1 MSKKISVALAQ
12 VTQRQFTNDLTDYTR
27 EIEKILSGSSE
38 TQMVVYPELHLFGSD
53 TSAKALQEIAQSLDS
68 KFVADLGE
76 IAKRFGIW
84 LIPGSIVEPAPN
96 NGIYNTALVFNPAGE
111 LVSYYRKIF
120 PWRPSEPFSMGSE
133 FSVFEL
139 PGLGRVGLN
148 ICYDIWFPEVTRQLT
163 WMGAELIVNLVR
175 TTTPD
180 RKQEL
185 VLVQASSIVN
195 QVYILSINA
204 AAPIAVGRSIVTDPD
219 GDIVEQA
226 LDDSNLFIYTDID
239 FDRVA
244 QIRSQGTAGVNR
256 MWEQFL
262 PHDPDIN
269 LPIYAGRIN
278 PRTWRPGMMNSNK
291 EKET

>member
-96 NGIYNTALVFNPAGE
+96 NGVYNTALVFNPAGE
-111 LVSYYRKIF
+111 LVSFYRKIF
-120 PWRPSEPFSMGSE
+120 PWRPSEPFTMGSE

-148 ICYDIWFPEVTRQLT
+148 ICYDIWFPEITRQLT

-226 LDDSNLFIYTDID
+226 LDDSNLLIYTDID

>member
-1 MSKKISVALAQ
+1 MSKKISVAAAQ
-12 VTQRQFTNDLTDYTR
+12 VTQRKFTYELSSYAQDIA
-27 EIEKILSGSSE
+27 EILSRSPG
-38 TQMVVYPELHLFGSD
+38 TKMVVHPELHLFGSD
-53 TSAKALQEIAQSLDS
+53 MSAAALQEIAQSIDS
-68 KFVADLGE
+68 KFVSELGE

-96 NGIYNTALVFNPAGE
+96 IGVYNTALVFNPAGE
-111 LVSYYRKIF
+111 LVSFYRKIF
-120 PWRPSEPFSMGSE
+120 PWRPSEPFTMGSE

-185 VLVQASSIVN
+185 VLVQANSIVN
-195 QVYILSINA
+195 QVYILSVNA
-204 AAPIAVGRSIVTDPD
+204 AAPIAMGRSLVVDPD
-219 GDIVEQA
+219 GDVLEQV
-226 LDDSNLFIYTDID
+226 LDDSNSVIYTVID

-244 QIRSQGTAGVNR
+244 QIRRDGTAGVNR
-256 MWEQFL
+256 MWDQFL
-262 PHDPDIN
+262 PNDPEIN
-269 LPIYAGRIN
+269 LPIYTGRIN
-278 PRTWRPGMMNSNK
+278 PRTWRPGMNK
-291 EKET
+291 

>member
-1 MSKKISVALAQ
+1 MSKKISVAAAQ
-12 VTQRQFTNDLTDYTR
+12 VTQRKFTYDLSSYAKDIA
-27 EIEKILSGSSE
+27 EILSRSPG
-38 TQMVVYPELHLFGSD
+38 TKMVVHPELHLFGSD
-53 TSAKALQEIAQSLDS
+53 MSAAALQEIAQSLDS
-68 KFVADLGE
+68 KFVSELGE

-96 NGIYNTALVFNPAGE
+96 IGVYNTALVFNPAGE
-111 LVSYYRKIF
+111 LVSFYRKIF
-120 PWRPSEPFSMGSE
+120 PWRPSEPFTMGSE

-185 VLVQASSIVN
+185 VLVQANSIVN
-195 QVYILSINA
+195 QVYILSVNA
-204 AAPIAVGRSIVTDPD
+204 AAPIAMGRSLVVDPD
-219 GDIVEQA
+219 GDVLEQV
-226 LDDSNLFIYTDID
+226 LDDSNSVIYTVID

-244 QIRSQGTAGVNR
+244 QIRRDGTAGVNR
-256 MWEQFL
+256 MWDQFL
-262 PHDPDIN
+262 PNDPEIN
-269 LPIYAGRIN
+269 LPIYTGRIN
-278 PRTWRPGMMNSNK
+278 PRTWRPGMNK
-291 EKET
+291 

>member
-1 MSKKISVALAQ
+1 
-12 VTQRQFTNDLTDYTR
+12 
-27 EIEKILSGSSE
+27 
-38 TQMVVYPELHLFGSD
+38 MVVYPELHLFGSD

-96 NGIYNTALVFNPAGE
+96 NGVYNTALVFNPAGE
-111 LVSYYRKIF
+111 LVSFYRKIF
-120 PWRPSEPFSMGSE
+120 PWRPSEPFTMGSE

-148 ICYDIWFPEVTRQLT
+148 ICYDIWFPEITRQLT

>member
-12 VTQRQFTNDLTDYTR
+12 VTQRKFTDNLTEYAQ
-27 EIEKILSGSSE
+27 EIEKILSSSSGIK
-38 TQMVVYPELHLFGSD
+38 MVVHPELHLFGSD
-53 TSAKALQEIAQSLDS
+53 MSADALQEIAQPLDS
-68 KFVADLGE
+68 KFVGELGE

-96 NGIYNTALVFNPAGE
+96 NGVYNTALVFNPAGE
-111 LVSYYRKIF
+111 LVSFYRKIF
-120 PWRPSEPFSMGSE
+120 PWRPSEPFTMGSE

-139 PGLGRVGLN
+139 PGLGCVGLN

-180 RKQEL
+180 RRQEL

-195 QVYILSINA
+195 QVYILSVNA
-204 AAPIAVGRSIVTDPD
+204 AAPIAMGRSLVVDPD
-219 GDIVEQA
+219 GDIVEQV
-226 LDDSNLFIYTDID
+226 LDDSNSIIYTIID

-244 QIRSQGTAGVNR
+244 QIRRDGTAGVNR
-256 MWEQFL
+256 MWNQFL
-262 PHDPDIN
+262 SNDPEIS
-269 LPIYAGRIN
+269 LPIYTGRIN
-278 PRTWRPGMMNSNK
+278 PRTWRPRINR
-291 EKET
+291 

>member
-12 VTQRQFTNDLTDYTR
+12 VTQRKFTDNLTEYAQ
-27 EIEKILSGSSE
+27 EIENVLGPSSGI
-38 TQMVVYPELHLFGSD
+38 QMVVHPELHLFGSD
-53 TSAKALQEIAQSLDS
+53 MSADALQDIAQSLDS
-68 KFVADLGE
+68 KFVGELGE

-96 NGIYNTALVFNPAGE
+96 NGVYNTALVFNPAGE
-111 LVSYYRKIF
+111 LVLFYRKIF
-120 PWRPSEPFSMGSE
+120 PWRPSEPFTMGSE

-185 VLVQASSIVN
+185 ILVQASSIVN
-195 QVYILSINA
+195 QVYILSVNA
-204 AAPIAVGRSIVTDPD
+204 AGPIAMGGSLVVDPD
-219 GDIVEQA
+219 GDVVEQI
-226 LDDSNLFIYTDID
+226 LDDSNSIIYTIID

-244 QIRSQGTAGVNR
+244 QIRRDGTAGVNR

-262 PHDPDIN
+262 PSDPNIN
-269 LPIYAGRIN
+269 LPIYTGRIN
-278 PRTWRPGMMNSNK
+278 PRTWRPRMNR
-291 EKET
+291 

>member
-1 MSKKISVALAQ
+1 MSKKISVAAAQ
-12 VTQRQFTNDLTDYTR
+12 VTQRKFTYDLSSYAKDIA
-27 EIEKILSGSSE
+27 EILSRSPG
-38 TQMVVYPELHLFGSD
+38 TKMVVHPELHLFGSD
-53 TSAKALQEIAQSLDS
+53 MSAAALQEIAQSIDS
-68 KFVADLGE
+68 KFVSELGE

-96 NGIYNTALVFNPAGE
+96 VGVYNTALVFNPAGE
-111 LVSYYRKIF
+111 LVSFYRKIF
-120 PWRPSEPFSMGSE
+120 PWRPSEPFTMGSE

-185 VLVQASSIVN
+185 VLVQANSIVN

-204 AAPIAVGRSIVTDPD
+204 AAPIAMGRSLVVDPD
-219 GDIVEQA
+219 GDVVEQV
-226 LDDSNLFIYTDID
+226 LDDSNSIIYTIID

-244 QIRSQGTAGVNR
+244 QIRRDGTAGVNR

-262 PHDPDIN
+262 PSDPNIN
-269 LPIYAGRIN
+269 LPIYTGRIN
-278 PRTWRPGMMNSNK
+278 PRTWRPGIDR
-291 EKET
+291 

>member
-12 VTQRQFTNDLTDYTR
+12 VTQRQFTDDLSDYAE
-27 EIEKILSGSSE
+27 EIENILSSSSGI
-38 TQMVVYPELHLFGSD
+38 QMVVHPELHLFGSD
-53 TSAKALQEIAQSLDS
+53 MSTDALSDIAQSLDG
-68 KFVADLGE
+68 KFVGELGE

-96 NGIYNTALVFNPAGE
+96 NEVYNTALVFNPAGE
-111 LVSYYRKIF
+111 LVSFYRKIF
-120 PWRPSEPFSMGSE
+120 PWRPSEPFTMGSE

-195 QVYILSINA
+195 QVYILSVNA
-204 AAPIAVGRSIVTDPD
+204 AGPIAMGRSLVVDPD
-219 GDIVEQA
+219 GDVVEQIH
-226 LDDSNLFIYTDID
+226 DDSNSIIYTIID

-244 QIRSQGTAGVNR
+244 QIRRDGTAGVNR
-256 MWEQFL
+256 MWNQFL
-262 PHDPDIN
+262 PNDPEIN
-269 LPIYAGRIN
+269 LPIYTGRIN
-278 PRTWRPGMMNSNK
+278 PRTWRSGINK
-291 EKET
+291 

>member
-1 MSKKISVALAQ
+1 MSKQLSVALAQ
-12 VTQRQFTNDLTDYTR
+12 VTQREFTDDLTGYAQ
-27 EIEKILSGSSE
+27 EMEKILSPSSGI
-38 TQMVVYPELHLFGSD
+38 QMVVHPELHLFGSD
-53 TSAKALQEIAQSLDS
+53 MTPSALQEIARSLDS
-68 KFVADLGE
+68 KFVEELGA

-96 NGIYNTALVFNPAGE
+96 KNVFNTALVFNPAGE
-111 LVSYYRKIF
+111 LVSFYRKIF
-120 PWRPSEPFSMGSE
+120 PWRPSEPFTMGSE

-139 PGLGRVGLN
+139 PGLGCVGLN

-195 QVYILSINA
+195 QVYILSVNA
-204 AAPIAVGRSIVTDPD
+204 AGPIAMGRSLVVDPD
-219 GDIVEQA
+219 GDVVEQI
-226 LDDSNLFIYTDID
+226 LDDSNSIVFTIID

-244 QIRSQGTAGVNR
+244 QIRRDGTAGVNR
-256 MWEQFL
+256 MWDQFL
-262 PHDPDIN
+262 PNDPEIN
-269 LPIYAGRIN
+269 LPIYTGRIN
-278 PRTWRPGMMNSNK
+278 PRTWRSGINK
-291 EKET
+291 

>member
-96 NGIYNTALVFNPAGE
+96 NGVYNTALVFNPAGE
-111 LVSYYRKIF
+111 LVSFYRKIF
-120 PWRPSEPFSMGSE
+120 PWRPSEPFTMGSE
-133 FSVFEL
+133 FTVFEL

-148 ICYDIWFPEVTRQLT
+148 ICYDIWFPEITRQLT

>member
-68 KFVADLGE
+68 KFVTDLGE

-84 LIPGSIVEPAPN
+84 LIPGSIVEPAPD
-96 NGIYNTALVFNPAGE
+96 NGVYNTALVFNPAGE
-111 LVSYYRKIF
+111 LVSFYRKIF
-120 PWRPSEPFSMGSE
+120 PWRPSEPFTMGSE

-148 ICYDIWFPEVTRQLT
+148 ICYDIWFPEITRQLT

-204 AAPIAVGRSIVTDPD
+204 AAPIAVGRSIVVDPD

>member
-1 MSKKISVALAQ
+1 MSKKISVAAAQ
-12 VTQRQFTNDLTDYTR
+12 VTQRKFTYELSSYAQDIA
-27 EIEKILSGSSE
+27 EILSRSPG
-38 TQMVVYPELHLFGSD
+38 TKMVVHPELHLFGSD
-53 TSAKALQEIAQSLDS
+53 MSAAALQEIAQSLDS
-68 KFVADLGE
+68 KFVSELGE

-96 NGIYNTALVFNPAGE
+96 VGVYNTALVFNPAGE
-111 LVSYYRKIF
+111 LVSFYRKIF
-120 PWRPSEPFSMGSE
+120 PWRPSEPFTMGSE

-185 VLVQASSIVN
+185 VLVQANSIVN
-195 QVYILSINA
+195 QVYILSVNA
-204 AAPIAVGRSIVTDPD
+204 AAPIAMGRSLVVDPD
-219 GDIVEQA
+219 GDVLEQI
-226 LDDSNLFIYTDID
+226 LDDSNSIIYTIID

-244 QIRSQGTAGVNR
+244 QIRRDGTAGVNR
-256 MWEQFL
+256 MWDQFL
-262 PHDPDIN
+262 PNDPEIN
-269 LPIYAGRIN
+269 LPIYTGRIN
-278 PRTWRPGMMNSNK
+278 PRTWRPGMNK
-291 EKET
+291 

>member
-1 MSKKISVALAQ
+1 MSKKISVAAAQ
-12 VTQRQFTNDLTDYTR
+12 VTQRKFTYDLSSYAKDIA
-27 EIEKILSGSSE
+27 EILSRSPG
-38 TQMVVYPELHLFGSD
+38 TKMVVHPELHLFGSD
-53 TSAKALQEIAQSLDS
+53 MSAAALQEIAQSLDS
-68 KFVADLGE
+68 KFVSELGE

-96 NGIYNTALVFNPAGE
+96 VGVYNTALVFNPAGE
-111 LVSYYRKIF
+111 LVSFYRKIF
-120 PWRPSEPFSMGSE
+120 PWRPSEPFTMGSE

-185 VLVQASSIVN
+185 VLVQANSIVN
-195 QVYILSINA
+195 QVYILSVNA
-204 AAPIAVGRSIVTDPD
+204 AAPIAMGRSLVVDPD
-219 GDIVEQA
+219 GDVLEQV
-226 LDDSNLFIYTDID
+226 LDDSNSVIYTVID

-244 QIRSQGTAGVNR
+244 QIRRDGTAGVNR
-256 MWEQFL
+256 MWDQFL
-262 PHDPDIN
+262 PNDPDID
-269 LPIYAGRIN
+269 LPIYNGRIN
-278 PRTWRPGMMNSNK
+278 PRTWRPGMNK
-291 EKET
+291 

>member
-12 VTQRQFTNDLTDYTR
+12 VTQRKFTDNLTEYAQ
-27 EIEKILSGSSE
+27 EIEKILSSSSGI
-38 TQMVVYPELHLFGSD
+38 QMVVHPELHLFGSD
-53 TSAKALQEIAQSLDS
+53 MSTDALSDIAQSLDG
-68 KFVADLGE
+68 KFVGELGE

-96 NGIYNTALVFNPAGE
+96 NGVYNTALVFNPAGE
-111 LVSYYRKIF
+111 LVSFYRKIF
-120 PWRPSEPFSMGSE
+120 PWRPSEPFTMGSE

-195 QVYILSINA
+195 QVYILSVNA
-204 AAPIAVGRSIVTDPD
+204 AGPIAMGRSLVVDPD
-219 GDIVEQA
+219 GDVVEQI
-226 LDDSNLFIYTDID
+226 LDDSNSIIYTIID

-244 QIRSQGTAGVNR
+244 QIRRDGTAGVNR
-256 MWEQFL
+256 MWNQFL
-262 PHDPDIN
+262 SNDPEIS
-269 LPIYAGRIN
+269 LPIYTGRIN
-278 PRTWRPGMMNSNK
+278 PRTWRPGIDR
-291 EKET
+291 

>member
-1 MSKKISVALAQ
+1 MSKKISVAAAQ
-12 VTQRQFTNDLTDYTR
+12 VTQRKFTYDLSSYAKDIA
-27 EIEKILSGSSE
+27 EILSRSPG
-38 TQMVVYPELHLFGSD
+38 TKMVVHPELHLFGSD
-53 TSAKALQEIAQSLDS
+53 MSAAALQEIAQSLDS
-68 KFVADLGE
+68 KFVSELGE

-96 NGIYNTALVFNPAGE
+96 VGVYNTALVFNPAGE
-111 LVSYYRKIF
+111 LVSFYRKIF
-120 PWRPSEPFSMGSE
+120 PWRPSEPFTMGSE

-185 VLVQASSIVN
+185 VLVQANSIVN
-195 QVYILSINA
+195 QVYILSVNA
-204 AAPIAVGRSIVTDPD
+204 AAPIAMGRSLVVDPD
-219 GDIVEQA
+219 GNVLEQV
-226 LDDSNLFIYTDID
+226 LDDSNSVIYTIID

-244 QIRSQGTAGVNR
+244 QIRRDGTAGVNR
-256 MWEQFL
+256 MWDQFL
-262 PHDPDIN
+262 PNDPEIN
-269 LPIYAGRIN
+269 LPIYTGRIN
-278 PRTWRPGMMNSNK
+278 PRTWRPGMNK
-291 EKET
+291 

>member
-12 VTQRQFTNDLTDYTR
+12 VTQRKFTDNLMKYAQ
-27 EIEKILSGSSE
+27 EIENILSSSSGI
-38 TQMVVYPELHLFGSD
+38 QMVIHPELHLFGSD
-53 TSAKALQEIAQSLDS
+53 MSTDALSDIAQSLDG
-68 KFVADLGE
+68 KFVGELGE

-84 LIPGSIVEPAPN
+84 LIPGSIVEPASN
-96 NGIYNTALVFNPAGE
+96 NGVYNTALVFNPTGE
-111 LVSYYRKIF
+111 LVSFYRKIF
-120 PWRPSEPFSMGSE
+120 PWRPSEPFTMGSE

-148 ICYDIWFPEVTRQLT
+148 ICYDIWFPEVTRQLA

-195 QVYILSINA
+195 QVYILSVNA
-204 AAPIAVGRSIVTDPD
+204 AGPIAMGRSLVVDPD
-219 GDIVEQA
+219 GDVVEQI
-226 LDDSNLFIYTDID
+226 LDDSNSIIYTIID

-244 QIRSQGTAGVNR
+244 QIRRDGTAGVNR
-256 MWEQFL
+256 MWDQFL
-262 PHDPDIN
+262 PNDPEIN
-269 LPIYAGRIN
+269 LPIYTGRIS
-278 PRTWRPGMMNSNK
+278 PRTWRSGLNQ
-291 EKET
+291 

>member
-96 NGIYNTALVFNPAGE
+96 NGVYNTALVFNPAGE
-111 LVSYYRKIF
+111 LVSFYRKIF
-120 PWRPSEPFSMGSE
+120 PWRPSEPFTMGSE
-133 FSVFEL
+133 FTVFEL
-139 PGLGRVGLN
+139 PGLGCVGLN
-148 ICYDIWFPEVTRQLT
+148 ICYDIWFPEITRQLT

-175 TTTPD
+175 STTPD

-256 MWEQFL
+256 MWEQFR

>member
-12 VTQRQFTNDLTDYTR
+12 VTQRKFTDNLTEYAQ
-27 EIEKILSGSSE
+27 EIERILSSSSGI
-38 TQMVVYPELHLFGSD
+38 QMVVHPELHLFGSD
-53 TSAKALQEIAQSLDS
+53 MSTDALQEIAQSLDS
-68 KFVADLGE
+68 KFVGELGE

-96 NGIYNTALVFNPAGE
+96 NGVYNTALVFNPAGE
-111 LVSYYRKIF
+111 LVSFYRKIF
-120 PWRPSEPFSMGSE
+120 PWRPSEPFTMGSE

-185 VLVQASSIVN
+185 VLVQANSIVN
-195 QVYILSINA
+195 QVYILSVNA
-204 AAPIAVGRSIVTDPD
+204 AGPIAMGRSLVVDPD
-219 GDIVEQA
+219 GDIVEQV
-226 LDDSNLFIYTDID
+226 LNDSNSIIYTIID

-244 QIRSQGTAGVNR
+244 QIRRDGTAGVNR
-256 MWEQFL
+256 MWNQFL
-262 PHDPDIN
+262 PNDPEIN
-269 LPIYAGRIN
+269 LPIYTGRIN
-278 PRTWRPGMMNSNK
+278 PRTWRSGINK
-291 EKET
+291 

>member
-1 MSKKISVALAQ
+1 MSKKISVAAAQ
-12 VTQRQFTNDLTDYTR
+12 VTQRKFTYELSSYAQDIA
-27 EIEKILSGSSE
+27 EILSRSPG
-38 TQMVVYPELHLFGSD
+38 TKMVVHPELHLFGSD
-53 TSAKALQEIAQSLDS
+53 MSAAALQEIAQSIDS
-68 KFVADLGE
+68 KFVSELGE

-96 NGIYNTALVFNPAGE
+96 VGVYNTALVFNPAGE
-111 LVSYYRKIF
+111 LVSFYRKIF
-120 PWRPSEPFSMGSE
+120 PWRPSEPFTMGSD

-185 VLVQASSIVN
+185 VLVQANSIVN
-195 QVYILSINA
+195 QVYILSVNA
-204 AAPIAVGRSIVTDPD
+204 AAPIAMGRSLVVDPD
-219 GDIVEQA
+219 GDVLEQV
-226 LDDSNLFIYTDID
+226 LDDSNSVIYTVID

-244 QIRSQGTAGVNR
+244 QIRRDGTAGVNR
-256 MWEQFL
+256 MWDQFL
-262 PHDPDIN
+262 PNDPEIN
-269 LPIYAGRIN
+269 LPIYTGRIN
-278 PRTWRPGMMNSNK
+278 PRTWRPGMNK
-291 EKET
+291 

>member
-12 VTQRQFTNDLTDYTR
+12 VTQRKFTDNLTEYAQ
-27 EIEKILSGSSE
+27 EIERILSSSSGI
-38 TQMVVYPELHLFGSD
+38 QMVVHPELHLFGSD
-53 TSAKALQEIAQSLDS
+53 MSTDALQEIAQSLDS
-68 KFVADLGE
+68 KFVGELGE

-96 NGIYNTALVFNPAGE
+96 NGVYNTALVFNPAGE
-111 LVSYYRKIF
+111 LVSFYRKIF
-120 PWRPSEPFSMGSE
+120 PWRPSEPFTMGSE

-195 QVYILSINA
+195 QVYILSVNA
-204 AAPIAVGRSIVTDPD
+204 AGPIAMGRSLVVDPD
-219 GDIVEQA
+219 GDIDEQV
-226 LDDSNLFIYTDID
+226 LNDSNSIIYTIID

-244 QIRSQGTAGVNR
+244 QIRRDGTAGVNR
-256 MWEQFL
+256 MWNQFL
-262 PHDPDIN
+262 PNDPEIN
-269 LPIYAGRIN
+269 LPIYTGRIN
-278 PRTWRPGMMNSNK
+278 PRTWRSGINK
-291 EKET
+291 

>member
-12 VTQRQFTNDLTDYTR
+12 VTQRKFTDNLTEYAQ
-27 EIEKILSGSSE
+27 EIENVLSPSSGI
-38 TQMVVYPELHLFGSD
+38 QMVVHPELHLFGSD
-53 TSAKALQEIAQSLDS
+53 MSADALQDIAQSLDS
-68 KFVADLGE
+68 KFVGELGE

-96 NGIYNTALVFNPAGE
+96 NGVYNTALVFNPAGE
-111 LVSYYRKIF
+111 LVLFYRKIF
-120 PWRPSEPFSMGSE
+120 PWRPSEPFTMGSE

-180 RKQEL
+180 RQQEL
-185 VLVQASSIVN
+185 VLVQASAIVN
-195 QVYILSINA
+195 QVYIVSINA
-204 AAPIAVGRSIVTDPD
+204 AAPIAMGRSLVVDPD
-219 GDIVEQA
+219 GDVVEQV
-226 LDDSNLFIYTDID
+226 LDDSNSIIYTIID

-244 QIRSQGTAGVNR
+244 QIRRDGTAGVNR

-262 PHDPDIN
+262 PSDPNIN
-269 LPIYAGRIN
+269 LPIYNGRIN
-278 PRTWRPGMMNSNK
+278 PRTWRPGMNR
-291 EKET
+291 

>member
-12 VTQRQFTNDLTDYTR
+12 VTQRKFTDNLTEYAQ
-27 EIEKILSGSSE
+27 EIENVLGPSSGI
-38 TQMVVYPELHLFGSD
+38 QMVVHPELHLFGSD
-53 TSAKALQEIAQSLDS
+53 MSADALQDIAQSLDS
-68 KFVADLGE
+68 KFVGELGE

-96 NGIYNTALVFNPAGE
+96 NGVYNTALVFNPAGE
-111 LVSYYRKIF
+111 LVLFYRKIF
-120 PWRPSEPFSMGSE
+120 PWRPSEPFTMGSE

-185 VLVQASSIVN
+185 ILVQASSIVN
-195 QVYILSINA
+195 QVYILSVNA
-204 AAPIAVGRSIVTDPD
+204 AGPIAMGGSLVVDPD
-219 GDIVEQA
+219 GDVVEQI
-226 LDDSNLFIYTDID
+226 LDDSNSIIYTIID

-244 QIRSQGTAGVNR
+244 QIRRDGTAGVNR
-256 MWEQFL
+256 MWDQFL
-262 PHDPDIN
+262 PNDPEIN
-269 LPIYAGRIN
+269 LPIYTGRIN
-278 PRTWRPGMMNSNK
+278 PRTWRSGINR
-291 EKET
+291 

>member
-1 MSKKISVALAQ
+1 MSKKISVAAAQ
-12 VTQRQFTNDLTDYTR
+12 VTQRKFTYELSSYAQDIA
-27 EIEKILSGSSE
+27 EILSRSPG
-38 TQMVVYPELHLFGSD
+38 TKMVVHPELHLFGSD
-53 TSAKALQEIAQSLDS
+53 MSAAALQEIAQSIDS
-68 KFVADLGE
+68 KFVSELGE

-96 NGIYNTALVFNPAGE
+96 VGVYNTALVFNPAGE
-111 LVSYYRKIF
+111 LVSFYRKIF
-120 PWRPSEPFSMGSE
+120 PWRPSEPFTMGSE

-185 VLVQASSIVN
+185 VLVQANSIVN
-195 QVYILSINA
+195 QVYILSVNA
-204 AAPIAVGRSIVTDPD
+204 AAPIAMGRSLVVDPD
-219 GDIVEQA
+219 GDVLEQI
-226 LDDSNLFIYTDID
+226 LDDSNSVIYTIID

-244 QIRSQGTAGVNR
+244 QIRRDGTAGVNR
-256 MWEQFL
+256 MWDQFL
-262 PHDPDIN
+262 PNDPEIN
-269 LPIYAGRIN
+269 LPIYTGRIN
-278 PRTWRPGMMNSNK
+278 PRTWRPGMNK
-291 EKET
+291 

>member
-38 TQMVVYPELHLFGSD
+38 TQMVVYPELHLFGSG
-53 TSAKALQEIAQSLDS
+53 TSANALQEIAQSLDS

-96 NGIYNTALVFNPAGE
+96 NGVYNTALVFNPAGE
-111 LVSYYRKIF
+111 LVSFYRKIF
-120 PWRPSEPFSMGSE
+120 PWRPSEPFTMGNE

-148 ICYDIWFPEVTRQLT
+148 ICYDIWFPEITRQLT

-185 VLVQASSIVN
+185 VLVQSSSIVN
-195 QVYILSINA
+195 QVYVLSINA

-239 FDRVA
+239 FNRVA

-262 PHDPDIN
+262 PQDPDIN

-278 PRTWRPGMMNSNK
+278 PRTWRPEIMESDK
-291 EKET
+291 DKET

>member
-1 MSKKISVALAQ
+1 MSKKISVAAAQ
-12 VTQRQFTNDLTDYTR
+12 VTQRKFTYELSSYTQDIA
-27 EIEKILSGSSE
+27 EILSRSPG
-38 TQMVVYPELHLFGSD
+38 TKMVVHPELHLFGSD
-53 TSAKALQEIAQSLDS
+53 MSAAALQEIAQSLDS
-68 KFVADLGE
+68 KFVSELGE

-96 NGIYNTALVFNPAGE
+96 VGVYNTALVFNPAGE
-111 LVSYYRKIF
+111 LVSFYRKIF
-120 PWRPSEPFSMGSE
+120 PWRPSEPFTMGSE

-185 VLVQASSIVN
+185 VLVQANSIVN
-195 QVYILSINA
+195 QVYILSVNA
-204 AAPIAVGRSIVTDPD
+204 AAPIAMGRSLVVDPD
-219 GDIVEQA
+219 GDVLEQV
-226 LDDSNLFIYTDID
+226 LDDSNSVIYTVID

-244 QIRSQGTAGVNR
+244 QIRRDGTAGVNR
-256 MWEQFL
+256 MWDQFL
-262 PHDPDIN
+262 PNDPEIN
-269 LPIYAGRIN
+269 LPIYTGRIN
-278 PRTWRPGMMNSNK
+278 PRTWRPGMNK
-291 EKET
+291 